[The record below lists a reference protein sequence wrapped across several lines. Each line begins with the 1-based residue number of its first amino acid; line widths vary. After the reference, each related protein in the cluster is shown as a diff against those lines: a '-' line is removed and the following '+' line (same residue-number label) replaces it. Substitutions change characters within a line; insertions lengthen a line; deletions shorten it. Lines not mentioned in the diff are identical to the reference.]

1 MSKYYNLLHRIS
13 SNGKFTNRNFKILE
27 TIKRLETPVLESFLD
42 EVSLILARRKSV
54 SLSKKESTLMDKI
67 NNGVSIQVRE
77 RQKELSLKNRYENL
91 IAKEKQE
98 LLQISQQIE
107 EADILRLTSLIELAQ
122 TREVSVDTLMNEFGL
137 KSYE

>member
-77 RQKELSLKNRYENL
+77 RQKELSLKNRCENL

>member
-1 MSKYYNLLHRIS
+1 MSKYYNLLHRTS

-42 EVSLILARRKSV
+42 EVSLILPRRKSV

-77 RQKELSLKNRYENL
+77 RQKELSSDVTQEIINKRIENIIVNFSIKN
-91 IAKEKQE
+91 
-98 LLQISQQIE
+98 
-107 EADILRLTSLIELAQ
+107 
-122 TREVSVDTLMNEFGL
+122 
-137 KSYE
+137 

>member
-1 MSKYYNLLHRIS
+1 
-13 SNGKFTNRNFKILE
+13 
-27 TIKRLETPVLESFLD
+27 
-42 EVSLILARRKSV
+42 
-54 SLSKKESTLMDKI
+54 MDKI

>member
-77 RQKELSLKNRYENL
+77 RQKELSSDVTQEIINKRIENIIVNFSIKN
-91 IAKEKQE
+91 
-98 LLQISQQIE
+98 
-107 EADILRLTSLIELAQ
+107 
-122 TREVSVDTLMNEFGL
+122 
-137 KSYE
+137 